1 MDNTWIKDL
10 IVSQLTDYS
19 CFKKGW
25 VENFHPL
32 KLVFPKERTIHAKL
46 HSIMTSFGT
55 QTWEPLLKEVAIKLG
70 GFKLK
75 NESEFNNNAPL
86 MIPNEIQILMDQR
99 ISEKENSPT
108 TTFHSS
114 WYNEVKPLA
123 KSYPANN
130 FGKLNSD
137 IFNGID
143 VWLEKDGEEYI
154 LESKTVQPN
163 SSIGKT
169 INKKMYQWYTLRALM
184 SNPPQRLN
192 CWLCFPFNPYNK
204 EFYKVVNKKIS
215 PLVKSVEVKS
225 EDEIWRF
232 FSDNKIGWEDIRLQ
246 IEAAGKELINTTN
259 FF

>member
-75 NESEFNNNAPL
+75 NEFEFNNNAPM
-86 MIPNEIQILMDQR
+86 MIPKQIQILMDQR
-99 ISEKENSPT
+99 INEKENSPK

-123 KSYPANN
+123 KSYPATN
-130 FGKLNSD
+130 FGKLNSA

-154 LESKTVQPN
+154 LESKTV
-163 SSIGKT
+163 
-169 INKKMYQWYTLRALM
+169 L
-184 SNPPQRLN
+184 
-192 CWLCFPFNPYNK
+192 
-204 EFYKVVNKKIS
+204 
-215 PLVKSVEVKS
+215 
-225 EDEIWRF
+225 
-232 FSDNKIGWEDIRLQ
+232 
-246 IEAAGKELINTTN
+246 
-259 FF
+259 